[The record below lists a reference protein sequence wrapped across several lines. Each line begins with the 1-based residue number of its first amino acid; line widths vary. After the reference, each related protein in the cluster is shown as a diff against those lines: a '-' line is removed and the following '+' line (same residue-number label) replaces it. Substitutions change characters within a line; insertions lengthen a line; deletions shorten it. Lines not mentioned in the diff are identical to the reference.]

1 MYLPPYAQD
10 EETGHIYQDLDAPEA
25 AIKHGGSYCPWCND
39 LGLHGK
45 LRKGCAHDVNSQIF
59 VIDDRLYEYIE
70 ENVANPGKMLVH
82 CVKVSQLIRAF
93 TGMEY
98 FRRVH
103 VKKTVK
109 ITSGFMAKFQN
120 QLVDFF

>member
-45 LRKGCAHDVNSQIF
+45 LRKGCAHDVNSQTF
-59 VIDDRLYEYIE
+59 VIDDRLYDYIE
-70 ENVANPGKMLVH
+70 KNIENPGKMLVH
-82 CVKVSQLIRAF
+82 CVKVSQLTRAF
-93 TGMEY
+93 TGKIPGATPALVL
-98 FRRVH
+98 RVPGH
-103 VKKTVK
+103 QQTFAL
-109 ITSGFMAKFQN
+109 ITT
-120 QLVDFF
+120 